1 MLKVPDVITAQII
14 MEQYTYTVYADYDI
28 LIKIDCTI
36 DNNINFKCYGK
47 RILVFLYNND
57 GDYLNNKD
65 LFAGCSFVHYI
76 IFTYKYESFSIPL
89 VFSISREFLIEYIE
103 YLMFEFPQIVSS
115 DSDKEHLIELGGY
128 SLYNVYYL
136 MRMCYYNQITVGQ
149 IDSQDASLQVDSED
163 KKLIC
168 ILSMLAIGIHKKL
181 AMLIIR
187 EDKLNY
193 YLSKQ
198 YIFSNAD
205 YILPK
210 VSIHLFYKKNFKLDL
225 DVWDALDFY
234 IENLLNDSDCTIIEQ
249 VSWILQKTIESGQI
263 ISEELNAKIFSIEGK
278 LHKLFRFLSNNK
290 LLKLETLCKHFFEN
304 NQVRYSYILV
314 NEAILY
320 EDMEEFNVAKEK
332 FLKVLELCDK
342 STEIKVK
349 VFAIDEFSRL
359 LEKTGLYYEAL
370 EKLYFVEKYY
380 KDIQD
385 IKKLRNVQNRI
396 GLNLC
401 FIGNIQKALFY
412 LENLHFNDFNGK
424 VYEDNVLSCEIANN
438 LSICYMEIGL
448 FEAALN
454 LQDKLYRMYL
464 TIEDAPINYATDIL
478 QNKGNVYL
486 YQHKYKDATLCF
498 KQALQDEKNPVSREL
513 ILENYLY
520 AKAFY
525 ENDFHESVDFFENKV
540 VQDTNYESYKM
551 LAELYFEGGFYSKCS
566 FLCEKL
572 LKKIVYKQNQILF
585 FSFDILWVKSM
596 KMLNKLTL
604 KQKFIVKFRLNKYQ
618 RFILQNIGKNSP
630 YYKELEICKK
640 MIKNI

>member
-1 MLKVPDVITAQII
+1 
-14 MEQYTYTVYADYDI
+14 MEQYTYAVYADYDI
-28 LIKIDCTI
+28 LIKVDCAVN
-36 DNNINFKCYGK
+36 NNISFECHEK

-65 LFAGCSFVHYI
+65 LFAGCKSVHYI
-76 IFTYKYESFSIPL
+76 IFIYKYETFPVPL
-89 VFSISREFLIEYIE
+89 IFSISKEFLREYIE
-103 YLMFEFPQIVSS
+103 YLRFKFPQVVSS
-115 DSDKEHLIELGGY
+115 DSDKEHLIELGGC
-128 SLYNVYYL
+128 SLYNVYHL
-136 MRMCYYNQITVGQ
+136 MWMCYYNQITVGQ
-149 IDSQDASLQVDSED
+149 IDSQDVLLQVDIDDE
-163 KKLIC
+163 KLIC

-181 AMLIIR
+181 AMLMIH

-193 YLSKQ
+193 YLNKH
-198 YIFSNAD
+198 YIFSNED
-205 YILPK
+205 YILPNI
-210 VSIHLFYKKNFKLDL
+210 SIHLFYKRNFKLDL
-225 DVWDALDFY
+225 NIWNALDFY

-249 VSWILQKTIESGQI
+249 VSWILQKTIESKRV
-263 ISEELNAKIFSIEGK
+263 ISEELSTKIFNIEGR

-290 LLKLETLCKHFFEN
+290 LLKLENLCKHFFEN
-304 NQVRYSYILV
+304 DQVRYSYILV

-320 EDMEEFNVAKEK
+320 EDIEEFNVAKEK
-332 FLKVLELCDK
+332 FLKVLKLCDK

-380 KDIQD
+380 KDVQNIT
-385 IKKLRNVQNRI
+385 KLRNVQNRI

-401 FIGNIQKALFY
+401 FIGNIRKALSY
-412 LENLHFNDFNGK
+412 LESLHFNDFDGK

-438 LSICYMEIGL
+438 LSICYMEIGA
-448 FEAALN
+448 FEPALN

-486 YQHKYKDATLCF
+486 YQHKYKDAMLCF

-520 AKAFY
+520 AKAFC
-525 ENDFHESVDFFENKV
+525 ENDFHESVHFFKNKV

-551 LAELYFEGGFYSKCS
+551 LAELYFEGKFYNECS

-596 KMLNKLTL
+596 AMLNKLTL
-604 KQKFIVKFRLNKYQ
+604 KQKITVKFRLNRYQ
-618 RFILQNIGKNSP
+618 KFILKNIGENSP
-630 YYKELEICKK
+630 YYRELEICKK
-640 MIKNI
+640 MI